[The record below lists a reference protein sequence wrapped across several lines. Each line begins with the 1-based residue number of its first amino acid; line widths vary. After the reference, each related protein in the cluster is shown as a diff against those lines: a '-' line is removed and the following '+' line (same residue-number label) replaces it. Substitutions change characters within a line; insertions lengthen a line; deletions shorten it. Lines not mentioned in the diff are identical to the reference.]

1 MLQSFYHC
9 YPGDPWV
16 YPHYSRYFSEG
27 LASMVNSCHDWWACG
42 ALPPKRG
49 CRRDSHLGRIH
60 AEQESNLGVLLC
72 AFQPEEIGVAD
83 FVIVAVVAD
92 EYVLFAVVV
101 GLRPVKNKKN
111 LKKGHQDLLIIEDTQ
126 VCQI

>member
-1 MLQSFYHC
+1 MRGFH
-9 YPGDPWV
+9 D
-16 YPHYSRYFSEG
+16 YPH
-27 LASMVNSCHDWWACG
+27 LV
-42 ALPPKRG
+42 
-49 CRRDSHLGRIH
+49 RIR

-101 GLRPVKNKKN
+101 GLRPVKNLKKR
-111 LKKGHQDLLIIEDTQ
+111 LKKGKQDLLIIEDTQ
-126 VCQI
+126 VQGVQKRSGYFQP